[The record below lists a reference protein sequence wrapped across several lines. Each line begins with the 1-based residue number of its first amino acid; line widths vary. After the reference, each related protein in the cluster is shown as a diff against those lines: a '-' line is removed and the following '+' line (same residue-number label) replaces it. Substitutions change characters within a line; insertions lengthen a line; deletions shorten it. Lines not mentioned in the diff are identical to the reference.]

1 MQLTKT
7 AKGKPLI
14 CLTVS
19 RSLVPFLDE
28 DKENFAP
35 TVKETNPGLFS
46 PYNDAENFINNNSM
60 INERQTDW

>member
-19 RSLVPFLDE
+19 RSLVPFWMRIKKTLLRLSKKQIQDY
-28 DKENFAP
+28 FPPIMMQRIALII
-35 TVKETNPGLFS
+35 TL
-46 PYNDAENFINNNSM
+46 
-60 INERQTDW
+60 